1 MHDISLKTEEPVY
14 VKQLKIPDAHCEQV
28 EKHVTEWLKLGV
40 VQATRNKF
48 NSPIFIIAWKNGG
61 LRLVQDFRALNA

>member
-48 NSPIFIIAWKNGG
+48 NSPIFIIA
-61 LRLVQDFRALNA
+61 